1 MKKILTGMEGAVCGF
16 DFAQARSEIE
26 LEGDGSREIA
36 GVAGRDAGAGGIGDG
51 AGGAGRVPAGTAAGG
66 LCVSGE
72 EHDGL
77 FSAGD
82 VDCDQRSVVG
92 VDVCGG
98 EDEEVVVSTQH
109 SAFGNWH
116 LALGIWCEIP
126 RPAGEKRG
134 PSG

>member
-1 MKKILTGMEGAVCGF
+1 VR
-16 DFAQARSEIE
+16 DRSGETADI
-26 LEGDGSREIA
+26 
-36 GVAGRDAGAGGIGDG
+36 AGRDAGAGGIGDG

-98 EDEEVVVSTQH
+98 EDEEVVVSSQH
-109 SAFGNWH
+109 SAFGNWHLALGSWH